1 MAQQSINLG
10 TTANDGTGDT
20 LRAAGLKVNSNFT
33 EVYSNVSL
41 LQIYTTSA
49 FGYANITYAIA
60 QSAHN
65 KANNSDSIVSANVA
79 ILRGEL
85 TANATS
91 GTLYVNS
98 SLTSNVSNLRSEITA
113 NAASANSVINTNIS
127 ANVATIRGEITANAT
142 ASLTVANL
150 KSVVAI
156 STDFAD
162 FKVKVAAL

>member
-20 LRAAGLKVNSNFT
+20 LRAAGLKVNTNFN

-49 FGYANITYAIA
+49 FGYANIAYSIA

-65 KANNSDSIVSANVA
+65 KANNSDFIVAANVA
-79 ILRGEL
+79 TLRSEL

-98 SLTSNVSNLRSEITA
+98 SVTSNVSNLRS
-113 NAASANSVINTNIS
+113 
-127 ANVATIRGEITANAT
+127 EITANAT

>member
-49 FGYANITYAIA
+49 FGYANIAYNIA
-60 QSAHN
+60 QSGYN
-65 KANNSDSIVSANVA
+65 KANNSDSIVAANVA
-79 ILRGEL
+79 TLRGEL
-85 TANATS
+85 TANATA

-98 SLTSNVSNLRSEITA
+98 SLTSNVANLRSEITA
-113 NAASANSVINTNIS
+113 NAT
-127 ANVATIRGEITANAT
+127 T
-142 ASLTVANL
+142 SLTVANL

-156 STDFAD
+156 SSDFAD
-162 FKVKVAAL
+162 FKIKVAAL